1 MVQMKKLLFLILIPA
16 GIRSMNSYEQVQ
28 NNAAQI
34 QEILSTIQSP
44 TYFELL
50 LRQRGVSQ
58 DKIPQ
63 LIQKFFYSEP
73 QQAKRP
79 KKN

>member
-1 MVQMKKLLFLILIPA
+1 MVQMKKLVFLILIPA
-16 GIRSMNSYEQVQ
+16 SIRSMNSDEQVQ

-50 LRQRGVSQ
+50 LRQRGVPQ
-58 DKIPQ
+58 EKIPS
-63 LIQKFFYSEP
+63 LVQKFFYSEP
-73 QQAKRP
+73 QQAKTP